1 MSQNR
6 RGATT
11 VKPSGNHA
19 PATAYDRP
27 AAPKAEAVLRRE
39 QLQAERAAAR
49 RAAPVGYI
57 DPPPPLQADT
67 LWRSLTRNGEARLLV
82 VRATQTV
89 AEAAQR
95 LQTSPDVTRVLGEL
109 LLGTLLLRS
118 TLSPDERLQL
128 YLNHHGPIGQ
138 VAVDAWKE
146 GGVRAYVK
154 HPHEELRAFGFLI
167 GEGTLQVSRI
177 QGGRS
182 YSSTVPLDG
191 NNVADFLMNYLLES
205 EQILSLLRTE
215 VEVDHD
221 GQVLYAVGYLVQLMP
236 EGTRHDLRVIT
247 AALEAAAPLAEA
259 MTAEDPDARQW
270 AGQLLASLGWDQV
283 ARESVAFQCRCGP
296 DRMLAML
303 SSLPRKDLAELAT
316 SKTPLELQ
324 CDYCHARYQVHPQA
338 LQPLLGKPS

>member
-1 MSQNR
+1 MSQDR
-6 RGATT
+6 RPPAVKPATT
-11 VKPSGNHA
+11 HA

-39 QLQAERAAAR
+39 RLQAERAAAR
-49 RAAPVGYI
+49 RAAPVSFV
-57 DPPPPLQADT
+57 DPPPQLETDT

-89 AEAAQR
+89 TEAARR
-95 LQTSPDVTRVLGEL
+95 LQTSADVTRVLGEL
-109 LLGTLLLRS
+109 ILGTLLLRS

-154 HPHEELRAFGFLI
+154 HPQEELRAFGFLI

-191 NNVADFLMNYLLES
+191 HNVPDFLMNYLLES
-205 EQILSLLRTE
+205 EQILSMLRTE

-221 GQVLYAVGYLVQLMP
+221 GQVLYALGYLVQLMP
-236 EGTRHDLRVIT
+236 EGTRDDLRTIT
-247 AALEAAAPLAEA
+247 AALEQAPSLADA
-259 MTAEDPDARQW
+259 MTPSDPDARSW
-270 AGQLLASLGWDQV
+270 AGQLLGALGWDQV
-283 ARESVAFQCRCGP
+283 AREAVAFQCRCSL
-296 DRMLAML
+296 DRMLSML
-303 SSLPRKDLAELAT
+303 SSLPRKDLAELAA
-316 SKTPLELQ
+316 SKSTLELQ
-324 CDYCHARYQVHPQA
+324 CDYCHQHYHVHPQA
-338 LQPLLGKPS
+338 LLPLLGQPS